1 MKNILFL
8 LILFAF
14 LGCSSDDNSTPT
26 TENKEARYKVVVTMN
41 WSSTNFPTD
50 YPNRAHFSRLIG
62 WTHKTNSTFFKV
74 GTTVFAGIKNMAET
88 GGISPLNT
96 EINAKIANNEGLQLV
111 TGSSLSSGTGTIE
124 VEIKVNKENPSVTLA
139 TMIAPSPDWYVA
151 IVNENLLENGDFVA
165 SKTVNASAYDAGTD
179 SGVNYTSANATT
191 NPQGT
196 IQKITTSPLDG
207 NVAIAT
213 VTFTKL

>member
-1 MKNILFL
+1 MKKFLFL
-8 LILFAF
+8 CLVITL
-14 LGCSSDDNSTPT
+14 LSCSSDENITPT
-26 TENKEARYKVVVTMN
+26 TEAKEARYKVLVTMN

-50 YPNRAHFSRLIG
+50 YPNGAHFSRLIG
-62 WTHKTNSTFFKV
+62 WTHKTNNTFFKV
-74 GTTVFAGIKNMAET
+74 GTTASAGIKNMAET
-88 GGISPLNT
+88 GGTSPLNT

-124 VEIKVNKENPSVTLA
+124 VEIKVNQENPSVTLV

-165 SKTVNASAYDAGTD
+165 TKTVNASAYDAGTD
-179 SGVNYTSANATT
+179 SGVSYTSANEATT
-191 NPQGT
+191 PQGT
-196 IQKITTSPLDG
+196 IQKITSSPLDG
-207 NVAIAT
+207 NGAIAR